1 MADVSGCYPSAVQ
14 WPLVGHSGT
23 GLLADKKLIVL
34 HITAGATAESAV
46 ETFKASVAPHRV
58 SAHFVI
64 EQDGAVY
71 QLLPVSDVA
80 WHATECNRRSVGI
93 EHVGIPGRLMCTEEQ
108 YAASALL
115 VRWLCDALKIPCD
128 RKHILTHN
136 EASPAD
142 GHVLCCTG
150 ALNPDRVVAQA
161 ITRCCAKGQAG
172 KCMQT
177 VGWKK

>member
-14 WPLVGHSGT
+14 KPLVGHSAPGT
-23 GLLADKKLIVL
+23 IAQKSLIVL
-34 HITAGATAESAV
+34 HITGGSTVSGAF
-46 ETFKASVAPHRV
+46 ETFRFSQAPRRT
-58 SAHFVI
+58 SAHFI
-64 EQDGAVY
+64 IDRDGTVY
-71 QLLPVSDVA
+71 QLLPISDTA
-80 WHATECNRRSVGI
+80 WHASMVNRISVGI
-93 EHVGIPGRLMCTEEQ
+93 EHVGIPDTLMCTEEQ

-142 GHVLCCTG
+142 AHVLCCTG